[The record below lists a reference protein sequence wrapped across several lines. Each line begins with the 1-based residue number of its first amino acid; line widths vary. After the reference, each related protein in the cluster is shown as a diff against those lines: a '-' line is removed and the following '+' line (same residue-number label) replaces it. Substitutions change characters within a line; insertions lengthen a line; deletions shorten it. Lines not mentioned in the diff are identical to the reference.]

1 MNLRRFVATASLQR
15 AIGETMG
22 IAVVLWTMLLLFQ
35 NNSFIYTRFELIS
48 LVGPFYMA
56 FFVIRLRQPPERT
69 CRSMSTEGLSIL
81 GLSLV
86 LSVVGALL
94 NLIVRPVPSD
104 VRELVISG
112 TLGFLIF
119 VMNCSVGIFGRIA
132 LGFALLWNRLRRQ
145 YLLWQLIHA
154 HILMLAFL
162 AGLCI
167 FAIDGVLVLAERGT
181 ANILLIVPATVML
194 VIFSVIV
201 MVIVVSPIAL
211 FSYFVVRRA
220 TERLHLLTYATGALR
235 GGNYDVRVP
244 VVGEDEVA
252 QLQADFN
259 AMASELGSSMRA
271 LQQER
276 DRVTALLQE
285 RRELIANV
293 SHELRTPVATL
304 RGYLETSLM
313 HWDELSREALH
324 HDLRTMEAEAIQ
336 LQGRVE
342 DLFTLARSDVGQF
355 ALKREP
361 VNVPSVV
368 HEVVDAR
375 APLAWRSSKVEIV
388 SEIPDDVP
396 LVIGDTRRLRQA
408 LQNLLHNGIRHTP
421 PGGIV
426 AIVVDVRAGDV
437 AIHVKDTGEGI
448 APEDLPHVWERFYQ
462 SKHSRVRGGTG
473 LGLALVKEWIEGMG
487 GSVGAASVPG
497 EGSCFT
503 LCLPRQA
510 RQDAS
515 ASPGRSSHES
525 FPTRAYSGTTRPL

>member
-15 AIGETMG
+15 AIGETMS
-22 IAVVLWTMLLLFQ
+22 IAIVSWTILLLFQ
-35 NNSFIYTRFELIS
+35 NNSFISTRFELIS
-48 LVGPFYMA
+48 LVSPFYMA

-94 NLIVRPVPSD
+94 IIIVRPVSSNAG
-104 VRELVISG
+104 ELASG
-112 TLGFLIF
+112 ALGVLIF

-167 FAIDGVLVLAERGT
+167 FVIDSLLVLAARGMT
-181 ANILLIVPATVML
+181 YNLLMIVPATVML

-220 TERLHLLTYATGALR
+220 TERLRLLTYATGALR
-235 GGNYDVRVP
+235 SGNYDVRVP

-313 HWDELSREALH
+313 HWGELSREALH

-361 VNVPSVV
+361 VNVPSAV

-426 AIVVDVRAGDV
+426 AIVVDVRADDV

-448 APEDLPHVWERFYQ
+448 APEDLPHVWRRFYQ
-462 SKHSRVRGGTG
+462 GKHSRTRGGSG
-473 LGLALVKEWIEGMG
+473 LGLALVKEWIESMG
-487 GSVGAASVPG
+487 GTVEAASVPG

-515 ASPGRSSHES
+515 DFPGRALRAR
-525 FPTRAYSGTTRPL
+525 PTQELVREP

>member
-1 MNLRRFVATASLQR
+1 MNLRRFVAAASLLR
-15 AIGETMG
+15 AIGETIG
-22 IAVVLWTMLLLFQ
+22 IAIVLWTTLLLFR
-35 NNSFIYTRFELIS
+35 NGSAFYVRIGIIS

-56 FFVIRLRQPPERT
+56 FFVIRLRQPPERS
-69 CRSMSTEGLSIL
+69 CRSISIEGLGIL

-94 NLIVRPVPSD
+94 SIGVRSSEGVG
-104 VRELVISG
+104 VLAIG
-112 TLGFLIF
+112 IMIF
-119 VMNCSVGIFGRIA
+119 VMNCSVGIFGRVA

-145 YLLWQLIHA
+145 YLLWQLTHA
-154 HILMLAFL
+154 HMLMLAFL
-162 AGLCI
+162 AALCI
-167 FAIDGVLVLAERGT
+167 FAIDSVLVLAARGT
-181 ANILLIVPATVML
+181 YNLLLVVPATVML

-220 TERLHLLTYATGALR
+220 TERLRLLAYATGALR
-235 GGNYDVRVP
+235 SGNYDVRIP

-324 HDLRTMEAEAIQ
+324 HDLRIMEAEAIQ

-342 DLFTLARSDVGQF
+342 DLFTLARSDAGQF
-355 ALKREP
+355 TLKREP
-361 VNVPSVV
+361 VNIPSVV

-388 SEIPDDVP
+388 SEIPDGVP
-396 LVIGDTRRLRQA
+396 LVMGDTRRLRQA

-426 AIVVDVRAGDV
+426 AIVVDVRADNV

-448 APEDLPHVWERFYQ
+448 VPEDLPHVWERFYQ
-462 SKHSRVRGGTG
+462 SKHSRARGGTG
-473 LGLALVKEWIEGMG
+473 LGLALVKEWIESMG
-487 GSVGAASVPG
+487 GSVEAASVPG

-503 LCLPRQA
+503 LSLPHLS
-510 RQDAS
+510 RQDMQQRDDHIVSTMDEKTHS
-515 ASPGRSSHES
+515 AR
-525 FPTRAYSGTTRPL
+525 

>member
-15 AIGETMG
+15 AIGETIG
-22 IAVVLWTMLLLFQ
+22 IAVVLWTILLLFR
-35 NNSFIYTRFELIS
+35 NNSYIYTRFELIS

-56 FFVIRLRQPPERT
+56 FFVIRLRQPPART
-69 CRSMSTEGLSIL
+69 CRSMSIEGLSIL
-81 GLSLV
+81 GLSLI
-86 LSVVGALL
+86 LSVVGTLL
-94 NLIVRPVPSD
+94 NLIVRPVSGD
-104 VRELVISG
+104 VRGLALSG
-112 TLGFLIF
+112 ALGVLIF

-132 LGFALLWNRLRRQ
+132 LGFSLLWNRLRRQ
-145 YLLWQLIHA
+145 YLLWQLINA

-167 FAIDGVLVLAERGT
+167 FAIDGILVLAARGM
-181 ANILLIVPATVML
+181 AYNLLMIVPATVML

-220 TERLHLLTYATGALR
+220 TERLRLLTYATGALR
-235 GGNYDVRVP
+235 SGNYDVRVP

-313 HWDELSREALH
+313 HWDALSRETLH

-355 ALKREP
+355 ALKREL
-361 VNVPSVV
+361 VNIPSVV

-426 AIVVDVRAGDV
+426 AIVVDVRAVDV
-437 AIHVKDTGEGI
+437 AIHIKDTGEGI
-448 APEDLPHVWERFYQ
+448 TSEDLPHVWERFYQ

-510 RQDAS
+510 RQDAGDF
-515 ASPGRSSHES
+515 PGRALRAR
-525 FPTRAYSGTTRPL
+525 PTQELVREP

>member
-1 MNLRRFVATASLQR
+1 MNLRRFVAAASLQR

-22 IAVVLWTMLLLFQ
+22 IAVVLWTILLLFQ

-69 CRSMSTEGLSIL
+69 CRSVSTEGLSIL
-81 GLSLV
+81 GLSLI
-86 LSVVGALL
+86 LSVVGTLL
-94 NLIVRPVPSD
+94 NFMVRPVSSD
-104 VRELVISG
+104 VRELAISG
-112 TLGFLIF
+112 ALGVLIF

-167 FAIDGVLVLAERGT
+167 FAIDSLLVLTARGM
-181 ANILLIVPATVML
+181 AYNLLMIVPATVML

-201 MVIVVSPIAL
+201 MIIVVSPIAL

-220 TERLHLLTYATGALR
+220 TERLRLLTYATGALR
-235 GGNYDVRVP
+235 SGNYDVRVP

-313 HWDELSREALH
+313 HWDDLSREALH

-361 VNVPSVV
+361 VNIPSVV

-388 SEIPDDVP
+388 PEIPDDVP

-426 AIVVDVRAGDV
+426 AIVVDVRADDV

-448 APEDLPHVWERFYQ
+448 APEDLPHVWKRFYQ
-462 SKHSRVRGGTG
+462 SKHSRARGGTG

-487 GSVGAASVPG
+487 GSVEAASVPG

-510 RQDAS
+510 RQDVS
-515 ASPGRSSHES
+515 NSPGRALRAR
-525 FPTRAYSGTTRPL
+525 PTQELVREP

>member
-1 MNLRRFVATASLQR
+1 
-15 AIGETMG
+15 
-22 IAVVLWTMLLLFQ
+22 
-35 NNSFIYTRFELIS
+35 
-48 LVGPFYMA
+48 
-56 FFVIRLRQPPERT
+56 RQPPERS
-69 CRSMSTEGLSIL
+69 CKSISIEGLSIL
-81 GLSLV
+81 VLSLV
-86 LSVVGALL
+86 LSVVGTLL
-94 NLIVRPVPSD
+94 SLGVPPVSTSI
-104 VRELVISG
+104 RELAVTG
-112 TLGFLIF
+112 GLGVVIF
-119 VMNCSVGIFGRIA
+119 VMNCSVGIFGRVA

-145 YLLWQLIHA
+145 HLLWQLTHA
-154 HILMLAFL
+154 HMLMLAVL
-162 AGLCI
+162 AGFCI
-167 FAIDGVLVLAERGT
+167 FVIDSVLVIAERGT
-181 ANILLIVPATVML
+181 HNILLIVPMTVLL

-201 MVIVVSPIAL
+201 MIIIVSPIAL

-220 TERLHLLTYATGALR
+220 TERLRLLTYATGALR
-235 GGNYDVRVP
+235 RSNYDVRVP

-271 LQQER
+271 LQEER

-313 HWDELSREALH
+313 HWDDLSRETLY
-324 HDLRTMEAEAIQ
+324 HDLRVMESEAIQ

-355 ALKREP
+355 TLKREQI
-361 VNVPSVV
+361 NIPSIV
-368 HEVVDAR
+368 HEVADGR

-388 SEIPDDVP
+388 SEIPENVP
-396 LVIGDTRRLRQA
+396 VVLGDTRRLKQA

-426 AIVVDVRAGDV
+426 AIVVDVQADDV
-437 AIHVKDTGEGI
+437 VIHVKDTGEGI
-448 APEDLPHVWERFYQ
+448 IPEDLPHVWKRFYQ

-473 LGLALVKEWIEGMG
+473 LGLALVKEWVEGMG
-487 GSVGAASVPG
+487 GSVEAASVPS

-503 LCLPRQA
+503 LCLPRQS
-510 RQDAS
+510 RQDA
-515 ASPGRSSHES
+515 RE
-525 FPTRAYSGTTRPL
+525 FPAQPLWERTTQELVREP